1 MFYLFFGV
9 AVTADGPQVPDRPP
23 QQDDEEAAEERNHR
37 RGEEGPP
44 HALAITVT
52 LHIGNI
58 RDDQVHL
65 PRVHHHGV
73 LGGHEPNVTIFSWK
87 HAGPECSL
95 AM

>member
-9 AVTADGPQVPDRPP
+9 AVAAHGPQVLDRPP
-23 QQDDEEAAEERNHR
+23 QQDDEEAAEERNHG

-44 HALAITVT
+44 HALATTVT
-52 LHIGNI
+52 WHVGKV

-65 PRVHHHGV
+65 PRVRHHGV
-73 LGGHEPNVTIFSWK
+73 LRGLEPNVTIFSWK
-87 HAGPECSL
+87 HAGPECSS